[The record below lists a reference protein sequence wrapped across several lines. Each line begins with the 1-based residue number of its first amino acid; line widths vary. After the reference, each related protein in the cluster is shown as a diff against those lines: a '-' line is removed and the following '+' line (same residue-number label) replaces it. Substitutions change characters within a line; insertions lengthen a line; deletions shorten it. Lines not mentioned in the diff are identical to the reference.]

1 MNSKVSFILGTIIGA
16 GIGVAGTYSYFK
28 DKYEKLAEKDFNS
41 RRVFDEDKKDESEEP
56 VAEKTADS
64 RTVDKPSI
72 AEYAARLQKEG
83 YVNYSDMQDKKQK
96 QEIGVDKPYVIQPS
110 DFGEF
115 DDYEKI
121 SLTYTADGVLLDDM
135 NEIVDD
141 IEETVGEDSLEHVFK
156 CLFSK
161 EDIKFEDMCETKSVS
176 GSLYLDLNEALPDVS
191 QYEKEFS
198 KAESDFKKGLLSDTT
213 FESTCQRLNPL
224 IAEGHNY
231 RFIGKVGQFCPI
243 KDGCGGGL
251 LMREKDGKYYA
262 ATGTKGY
269 RWLESEMVREL
280 DKIDDIDRSYYDKLV
295 NEAIDT
301 ISEYGDFEWFVSD
314 DPYITEKKQ
323 DTPKL
328 MPCGDAKYT
337 TCFDCPHFN
346 DDTYHMDCGK
356 NYDISEV
363 ISSQVMNPP
372 VETK

>member
-141 IEETVGEDSLEHVFK
+141 IEETVGEDSLEHFGEY
-156 CLFSK
+156 
-161 EDIKFEDMCETKSVS
+161 EDDSV
-176 GSLYLDLNEALPDVS
+176 Y
-191 QYEKEFS
+191 
-198 KAESDFKKGLLSDTT
+198 
-213 FESTCQRLNPL
+213 
-224 IAEGHNY
+224 
-231 RFIGKVGQFCPI
+231 
-243 KDGCGGGL
+243 
-251 LMREKDGKYYA
+251 
-262 ATGTKGY
+262 
-269 RWLESEMVREL
+269 VR
-280 DKIDDIDRSYYDKLV
+280 
-295 NEAIDT
+295 N
-301 ISEYGDFEWFVSD
+301 
-314 DPYITEKKQ
+314 
-323 DTPKL
+323 
-328 MPCGDAKYT
+328 DAKKCDYEILLDQRNYQEIFET
-337 TCFDCPHFN
+337 HPHR
-346 DDTYHMDCGK
+346 TEM
-356 NYDISEV
+356 
-363 ISSQVMNPP
+363 
-372 VETK
+372 

>member
-135 NEIVDD
+135 NEIVDN
-141 IEETVGEDSLEHVFK
+141 IEETVGEDSLEHFGEY
-156 CLFSK
+156 
-161 EDIKFEDMCETKSVS
+161 EDDSV
-176 GSLYLDLNEALPDVS
+176 Y
-191 QYEKEFS
+191 
-198 KAESDFKKGLLSDTT
+198 
-213 FESTCQRLNPL
+213 
-224 IAEGHNY
+224 
-231 RFIGKVGQFCPI
+231 
-243 KDGCGGGL
+243 
-251 LMREKDGKYYA
+251 
-262 ATGTKGY
+262 
-269 RWLESEMVREL
+269 VR
-280 DKIDDIDRSYYDKLV
+280 
-295 NEAIDT
+295 N
-301 ISEYGDFEWFVSD
+301 
-314 DPYITEKKQ
+314 
-323 DTPKL
+323 
-328 MPCGDAKYT
+328 DAKKCDYEILLDQRNYQEIFET
-337 TCFDCPHFN
+337 QPHG
-346 DDTYHMDCGK
+346 TEM
-356 NYDISEV
+356 
-363 ISSQVMNPP
+363 
-372 VETK
+372 

>member
-141 IEETVGEDSLEHVFK
+141 IEETVGEDSLEHFGEY
-156 CLFSK
+156 
-161 EDIKFEDMCETKSVS
+161 EDDSV
-176 GSLYLDLNEALPDVS
+176 Y
-191 QYEKEFS
+191 
-198 KAESDFKKGLLSDTT
+198 
-213 FESTCQRLNPL
+213 
-224 IAEGHNY
+224 
-231 RFIGKVGQFCPI
+231 
-243 KDGCGGGL
+243 
-251 LMREKDGKYYA
+251 
-262 ATGTKGY
+262 
-269 RWLESEMVREL
+269 VR
-280 DKIDDIDRSYYDKLV
+280 
-295 NEAIDT
+295 N
-301 ISEYGDFEWFVSD
+301 
-314 DPYITEKKQ
+314 
-323 DTPKL
+323 
-328 MPCGDAKYT
+328 DAKKCDYEILLDQRNYQEIFET
-337 TCFDCPHFN
+337 QPHG
-346 DDTYHMDCGK
+346 TEM
-356 NYDISEV
+356 
-363 ISSQVMNPP
+363 
-372 VETK
+372 

>member
-141 IEETVGEDSLEHVFK
+141 IEETVGEDSLEHFGEYEDDSVYVRNDAKK
-156 CLFSK
+156 CDYEIL
-161 EDIKFEDMCETKSVS
+161 
-176 GSLYLDLNEALPDVS
+176 LD
-191 QYEKEFS
+191 
-198 KAESDFKKGLLSDTT
+198 
-213 FESTCQRLNPL
+213 QR
-224 IAEGHNY
+224 NY
-231 RFIGKVGQFCPI
+231 REIFETQPH
-243 KDGCGGGL
+243 
-251 LMREKDGKYYA
+251 R
-262 ATGTKGY
+262 T
-269 RWLESEMVREL
+269 EM
-280 DKIDDIDRSYYDKLV
+280 
-295 NEAIDT
+295 
-301 ISEYGDFEWFVSD
+301 
-314 DPYITEKKQ
+314 
-323 DTPKL
+323 
-328 MPCGDAKYT
+328 
-337 TCFDCPHFN
+337 
-346 DDTYHMDCGK
+346 
-356 NYDISEV
+356 
-363 ISSQVMNPP
+363 
-372 VETK
+372 

>member
-135 NEIVDD
+135 YEIVDD
-141 IEETVGEDSLEHVFK
+141 IEETVGEDSLEHFGEY
-156 CLFSK
+156 
-161 EDIKFEDMCETKSVS
+161 EDDSV
-176 GSLYLDLNEALPDVS
+176 Y
-191 QYEKEFS
+191 
-198 KAESDFKKGLLSDTT
+198 
-213 FESTCQRLNPL
+213 
-224 IAEGHNY
+224 
-231 RFIGKVGQFCPI
+231 
-243 KDGCGGGL
+243 
-251 LMREKDGKYYA
+251 
-262 ATGTKGY
+262 
-269 RWLESEMVREL
+269 VR
-280 DKIDDIDRSYYDKLV
+280 
-295 NEAIDT
+295 N
-301 ISEYGDFEWFVSD
+301 
-314 DPYITEKKQ
+314 
-323 DTPKL
+323 
-328 MPCGDAKYT
+328 DAKKCDYEILLDQRNYQEIFET
-337 TCFDCPHFN
+337 QPHG
-346 DDTYHMDCGK
+346 TEM
-356 NYDISEV
+356 
-363 ISSQVMNPP
+363 
-372 VETK
+372 

>member
-64 RTVDKPSI
+64 RAVDKPSI

-141 IEETVGEDSLEHVFK
+141 IEETVGEDSLEHFGEY
-156 CLFSK
+156 
-161 EDIKFEDMCETKSVS
+161 EDDSV
-176 GSLYLDLNEALPDVS
+176 Y
-191 QYEKEFS
+191 
-198 KAESDFKKGLLSDTT
+198 
-213 FESTCQRLNPL
+213 
-224 IAEGHNY
+224 
-231 RFIGKVGQFCPI
+231 
-243 KDGCGGGL
+243 
-251 LMREKDGKYYA
+251 
-262 ATGTKGY
+262 
-269 RWLESEMVREL
+269 VR
-280 DKIDDIDRSYYDKLV
+280 
-295 NEAIDT
+295 N
-301 ISEYGDFEWFVSD
+301 
-314 DPYITEKKQ
+314 
-323 DTPKL
+323 
-328 MPCGDAKYT
+328 DAKKCDYEILLDQRNYQEIFET
-337 TCFDCPHFN
+337 QPHG
-346 DDTYHMDCGK
+346 TEM
-356 NYDISEV
+356 
-363 ISSQVMNPP
+363 
-372 VETK
+372 

>member
-141 IEETVGEDSLEHVFK
+141 IEETVGEDSLEHFGEYEDDSVYVRNDAKK
-156 CLFSK
+156 C
-161 EDIKFEDMCETKSVS
+161 D
-176 GSLYLDLNEALPDVS
+176 
-191 QYEKEFS
+191 YEI
-198 KAESDFKKGLLSDTT
+198 L
-213 FESTCQRLNPL
+213 
-224 IAEGHNY
+224 
-231 RFIGKVGQFCPI
+231 
-243 KDGCGGGL
+243 
-251 LMREKDGKYYA
+251 
-262 ATGTKGY
+262 
-269 RWLESEMVREL
+269 L
-280 DKIDDIDRSYYDKLV
+280 DKRNYQEI
-295 NEAIDT
+295 
-301 ISEYGDFEWFVSD
+301 FETQ
-314 DPYITEKKQ
+314 PHRTE
-323 DTPKL
+323 
-328 MPCGDAKYT
+328 M
-337 TCFDCPHFN
+337 
-346 DDTYHMDCGK
+346 
-356 NYDISEV
+356 
-363 ISSQVMNPP
+363 
-372 VETK
+372 